1 MSKDRLRITK
11 SSRRRLKEL
20 QRPDERTYS
29 EVLDRILPEQAE
41 IDSQLRKSEK
51 ASISVTPEIRQRV
64 FALAEEGVPAHRVVE
79 YYLYRHEVEQVVA
92 ADELLDQL
100 YNRGT
105 AES

>member
-11 SSRRRLKEL
+11 SSRKRLKEL
-20 QRPDERTYS
+20 QRPGEQTYS
-29 EVLDRILPEQAE
+29 DVLDRILPQEAE
-41 IDSQLRKSEK
+41 IDGQLQKAEK
-51 ASISVTPEIRQRV
+51 ASISVTPEIRDRV

-105 AES
+105 ADS

>member
-29 EVLDRILPEQAE
+29 EVLDRILSDEADE
-41 IDSQLRKSEK
+41 DEKLRKVDK
-51 ASISVTPEIRQRV
+51 ASISVTPEIRERV
-64 FALAEEGVPAHRVVE
+64 FDLAEDGVPAHRVVE
-79 YYLYRHEVEQVVA
+79 YYLHRYEVEQVVA

-100 YNRGT
+100 YNRDT
-105 AES
+105 EET